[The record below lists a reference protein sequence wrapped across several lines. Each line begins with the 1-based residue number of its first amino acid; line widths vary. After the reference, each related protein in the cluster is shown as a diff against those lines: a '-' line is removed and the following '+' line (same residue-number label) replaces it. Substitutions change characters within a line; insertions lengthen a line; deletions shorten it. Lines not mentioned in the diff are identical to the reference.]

1 MAESEGEALLPKRAA
16 RCPSC
21 NAPGGAIRRWSQSSD
36 VWRASCSRCG
46 KVWQERSARNLMD
59 ALLDRRDLIGFGVM
73 ILAALVAL
81 GALVLLFVELLRQLG
96 LNLDQDS
103 SIAVFVVLAV
113 ISVGALIVIGRQKAS

>member
-1 MAESEGEALLPKRAA
+1 
-16 RCPSC
+16 
-21 NAPGGAIRRWSQSSD
+21 
-36 VWRASCSRCG
+36 
-46 KVWQERSARNLMD
+46 MD